1 MGKAWIDSRNHARAV
16 GGIRDQLVNGHDSNL
31 REDLDEF
38 RAEVRAGFD
47 DVRRDMRGIR
57 QDIGG
62 VRGEL
67 RDEREARLD
76 LERRIETAKRRHPEQ
91 M

>member
-1 MGKAWIDSRNHARAV
+1 
-16 GGIRDQLVNGHDSNL
+16 
-31 REDLDEF
+31 
-38 RAEVRAGFD
+38 
-47 DVRRDMRGIR
+47 MRGIR